1 MNACLLRSCLL
12 GCILIPGLIAAQTD
26 SHPTQ
31 TDSHPATYTEAT
43 TISGNVPLNE
53 INTRAYRHFH
63 KLFPAAEN
71 GEYWFKSIDGYRY
84 SLTWYPGKEI
94 PRMPGDLI
102 KLKFS
107 DYSMDVVTEITDGS
121 HVIYLVK

>member
-31 TDSHPATYTEAT
+31 TDSHPATYTEKT

-71 GEYWFKSIDGYRY
+71 GEYWFKSIDGYLVTFMQRERYYKAYFDPRGDYRY

-94 PRMPGDLI
+94 PRMPG
-102 KLKFS
+102 
-107 DYSMDVVTEITDGS
+107 
-121 HVIYLVK
+121 